1 MIKGEI
7 NMVWFGIISS
17 LVLIVLVLFPVVLEV
32 IARIKNPTPKMNNA
46 DKRFIEIENIK
57 TRNMFDIE

>member
-1 MIKGEI
+1 
-7 NMVWFGIISS
+7 MVWFGIISS